1 MPTLP
6 SGTDFLDGLE
16 FEEQPSRTWGI
27 DKTTNRIVRDVE
39 GLQAVRQAV
48 DIILHVERFAWQI
61 YRSYSG
67 MEWEGLIG
75 QQVGYVAAELQ
86 RRLKEALAM
95 DNRIV
100 GISNFTYAVQGDAL
114 SASFTV
120 NSVYGDTEIELE
132 VGV

>member
-6 SGTDFLDGLE
+6 SGTDFSDGLE
-16 FEEQPSRTWGI
+16 FEEQPSCTWGI